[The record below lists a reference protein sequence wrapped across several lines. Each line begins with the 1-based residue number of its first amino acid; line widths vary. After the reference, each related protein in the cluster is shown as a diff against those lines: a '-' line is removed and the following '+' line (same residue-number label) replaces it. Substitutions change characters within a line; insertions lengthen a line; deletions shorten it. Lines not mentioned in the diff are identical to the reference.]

1 MDIISG
7 VKTCESCGATM
18 QVRLNTCPRCG
29 YFHGKELDIDAINQE
44 YKRKTE
50 KEKVENKRSH
60 LGHPNL
66 RSG

>member
-18 QVRLNTCPRCG
+18 RATFNTCPRCG

-44 YKRKTE
+44 YKRKTKKE
-50 KEKVENKRSH
+50 KEKV
-60 LGHPNL
+60 LV
-66 RSG
+66 

>member
-18 QVRLNTCPRCG
+18 RVTFNTCPRCG
-29 YFHGKELDIDAINQE
+29 YFHGKELDTDAINQE

-50 KEKVENKRSH
+50 KEKVENKRPH
-60 LGHPNL
+60 LEHPNL

>member
-7 VKTCESCGATM
+7 VKTCESCGSTM
-18 QVRLNTCPRCG
+18 RVTFNTCPRCG

-44 YKRKTE
+44 YKRKTK
-50 KEKVENKRSH
+50 KEKVENQGPQ
-60 LGHPNL
+60 LGYSNL